1 MGPAMVVESGRKKGF
16 HIAFGLDW
24 ILMSKIQPVDARNT
38 WPRLKCGQL
47 RSERQKNVLTIC
59 YVSMLY
65 RTALMLKIYLFCE
78 KKRKKRESDQVMLK
92 GRDMLF
98 VVFK

>member
-1 MGPAMVVESGRKKGF
+1 
-16 HIAFGLDW
+16 
-24 ILMSKIQPVDARNT
+24 
-38 WPRLKCGQL
+38 
-47 RSERQKNVLTIC
+47 
-59 YVSMLY
+59 MLY

-78 KKRKKRESDQVMLK
+78 KKRKKSESDQVMLK